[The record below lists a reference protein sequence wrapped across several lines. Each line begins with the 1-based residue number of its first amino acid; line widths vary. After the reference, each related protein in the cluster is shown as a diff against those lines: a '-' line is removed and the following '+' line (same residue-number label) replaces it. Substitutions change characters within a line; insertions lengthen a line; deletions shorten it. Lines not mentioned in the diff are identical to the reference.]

1 MMLHNIILE
10 LKIVLLKNVQNEK
23 DCDRAPAT
31 SGSARPPA
39 LSTFWPFPSRP
50 NRTVVAG
57 EKSQN
62 QIEAVQCKC
71 ETRDRLEMW
80 TLRLVTFFVDEHKI
94 DDRRPCD
101 PGLDGQRFKV
111 ASVRYNAKSYLAS
124 LRECVQSPGRPA
136 PQAGLGSFGAW
147 ITYLARYID
156 EFVYL
161 VRYTKN

>member
-23 DCDRAPAT
+23 GCDRAPAP

-111 ASVRYNAKSYLAS
+111 ALRSDTMPNHTSQVCENASCHQAVLP
-124 LRECVQSPGRPA
+124 LRQVLVHSAHGLHPLSPD
-136 PQAGLGSFGAW
+136 F
-147 ITYLARYID
+147 
-156 EFVYL
+156 
-161 VRYTKN
+161 N